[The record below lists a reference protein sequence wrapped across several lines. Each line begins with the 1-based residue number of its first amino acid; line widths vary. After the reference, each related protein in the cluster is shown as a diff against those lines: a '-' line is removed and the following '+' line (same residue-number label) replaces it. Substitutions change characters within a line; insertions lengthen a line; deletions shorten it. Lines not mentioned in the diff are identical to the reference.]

1 MTFLPDETVGR
12 LRDVAAQPILPAG
25 RYTLARTLGRGGMGT
40 VYAARDELLGRDV
53 AIKVSNAPAP
63 DSQLEA
69 RLRRE
74 AGVLARLEHPG
85 IVPVHDAGQLDDGR
99 LFNVM
104 KLVRG
109 STLAE
114 HAARLDSE
122 TRALPVFERV
132 AETVAFAHAAG
143 VVHRDLKPSNVMI
156 GSFGEVLVLDWGVAK
171 HTAGA
176 TSPAAQDFSPASSVG
191 ARDFSPASS
200 VVARDFSPASGS
212 LAGATADGT
221 RIGTPGFMAPEQ
233 ARGDAA
239 GVGPPADVYGLGA
252 LLFWMLTHHTPPA
265 GADDAAA
272 GLRAAHPPVP
282 KRLAAIIRKC
292 LAPDPAARYPDAGSL
307 AADLDRYRA
316 GQAVS
321 AHRETVF
328 DRAER
333 WFTTYRT
340 AILLVA
346 AYLLMRTVFALSQRW
361 R

>member
-1 MTFLPDETVGR
+1 VTFLPDETVGR
-12 LRDVAAQPILPAG
+12 LRDVAARPVLPAG
-25 RYTLARTLGRGGMGT
+25 RYTLGRTLGRGGMGT
-40 VYAARDELLGRDV
+40 VYAARDELLDRDV
-53 AIKVSNAPAP
+53 AVKVSNAPAP
-63 DSQLEA
+63 DSQLEV

-99 LFNVM
+99 LFYVM

-109 STLAE
+109 NTLVE
-114 HAARLDSE
+114 HAARLDSQA
-122 TRALPVFERV
+122 RVLPVFERV
-132 AETVAFAHAAG
+132 TETVAFAHAAG

-171 HTAGA
+171 HTAGP
-176 TSPAAQDFSPASSVG
+176 TSPVTTPV
-191 ARDFSPASS
+191 ARDFSPASPATTP
-200 VVARDFSPASGS
+200 VARDFSPASGS
-212 LAGATADGT
+212 PAGATTDGT

-252 LLFWMLTHHTPPA
+252 LLFWMLTRHTAPA
-265 GADDAAA
+265 GADDVAA
-272 GLRAAHPPVP
+272 GLRAANPRVP
-282 KRLAAIIRKC
+282 KRLAAMIRKC

-307 AADLDRYRA
+307 AADLGRYRS

-321 AHRETVF
+321 AHRETVL

-333 WFTTYRT
+333 WFATYRA
-340 AILLVA
+340 AILLVG
-346 AYLLMRTVFALSQRW
+346 AYLVMRTLFALSQRW